1 MIDYDDLKEMVNQE
15 AVTRFRMG
23 GMNPNH
29 PTVSGT
35 AQNPDI
41 HFQQRETVNKITKKC
56 QKLFKNT

>member
-1 MIDYDDLKEMVNQE
+1 MFLTNHELQKIEVIDYDDLKEMVNQE

-35 AQNPDI
+35 A
-41 HFQQRETVNKITKKC
+41 
-56 QKLFKNT
+56 